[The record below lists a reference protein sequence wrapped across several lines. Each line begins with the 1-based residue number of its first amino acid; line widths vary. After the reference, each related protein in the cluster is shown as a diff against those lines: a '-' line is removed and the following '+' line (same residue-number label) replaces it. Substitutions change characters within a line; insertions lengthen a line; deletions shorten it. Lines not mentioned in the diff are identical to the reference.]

1 MNLGKGVEELISEF
15 KNRGHTAGFM
25 SCTIAILYFLT
36 IYGLE
41 TIGSSTAWRPA
52 FRGLLADY
60 AYPVRFV
67 IKYANYKR
75 ACSHSV

>member
-1 MNLGKGVEELISEF
+1 MEELISEF

-60 AYPVRFV
+60 AYPVRLV